1 MLLLFIAPFSAFDYQ
16 LRIIDYYKPRTN
28 NQRPSSSQSFDIG
41 YRFLVIDYR
50 LSISS
55 SNLLVV
61 DRIFSLLNLFD
72 QFITLQEI
80 IFAMKKVVA
89 LLFGMFAFAFAADAQ
104 VSVTDDKIEAL
115 VTSEASR
122 YDLLDIR
129 NGLAEENIDF
139 RYDLIEWADGQL
151 TSIRIRIKAE
161 DGTTGEY
168 VNQNIQAGEE
178 IKIVRELTGDRNLC
192 IGDCE

>member
-1 MLLLFIAPFSAFDYQ
+1 
-16 LRIIDYYKPRTN
+16 
-28 NQRPSSSQSFDIG
+28 
-41 YRFLVIDYR
+41 
-50 LSISS
+50 
-55 SNLLVV
+55 
-61 DRIFSLLNLFD
+61 
-72 QFITLQEI
+72 
-80 IFAMKKVVA
+80 MKKVVA

-161 DGTTGEY
+161 DGTTAEY

>member
-1 MLLLFIAPFSAFDYQ
+1 MVDCIY
-16 LRIIDYYKPRTN
+16 T
-28 NQRPSSSQSFDIG
+28 
-41 YRFLVIDYR
+41 
-50 LSISS
+50 LS
-55 SNLLVV
+55 
-61 DRIFSLLNLFD
+61 NLFD
-72 QFITLQEI
+72 QIITLQEI

-161 DGTTGEY
+161 DGTTAEY